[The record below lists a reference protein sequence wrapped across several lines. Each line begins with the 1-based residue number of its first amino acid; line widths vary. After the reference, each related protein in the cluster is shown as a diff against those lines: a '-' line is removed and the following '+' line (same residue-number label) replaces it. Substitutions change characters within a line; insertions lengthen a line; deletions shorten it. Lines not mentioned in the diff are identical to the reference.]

1 LTKIEGLISG
11 SVIAKMEAF
20 IEEIRIADN
29 TSSSKYSKFFE
40 ELHDSHDLKDE
51 R

>member
-11 SVIAKMEAF
+11 SVIANMEAF

-29 TSSSKYSKFFE
+29 MSSSKYSEFFD
-40 ELHDSHDLKDE
+40 ELHNSYDFKDE